1 MKRLM
6 KGNEAIVE
14 AAIHAGCKAFFGYPI
29 TPQNEIPEYMSQK
42 FEEAGGIYI
51 QAESEVAA
59 INMVYGAAAT
69 GARVM
74 TSSSSPGIALK
85 QEGISYLVG
94 ANLPCVIVAVTR
106 SGPGLGGILPSQSD
120 YFQITRGGGNGDYY
134 LPVYA
139 PDTAQE
145 ATDLVQKAFNTAD
158 KYRTPVMVVVD
169 GLLGQM
175 MEPVEIRDV
184 PVEPVEKP
192 WVADGNSKERGH
204 TNIVSSLSLVGDV
217 LEVMNE
223 ERFKVYDEII
233 EKETMVQDLVEEGDE
248 VAVVAYGSAGRIA
261 YNAIEDLKAEGIKA
275 GIVRLITLWPFPEK
289 TLQNLPKSVKHI
301 LVCELSK
308 GQMIQDVKLA
318 VGDKYPIHFYGRC
331 GGMIFEPCEIA
342 DKIRKIVKGEC

>member
-6 KGNEAIVE
+6 KGNEAIAE

-42 FEEAGGIYI
+42 FEKAGGVYI

-106 SGPGLGGILPSQSD
+106 AGPGLGGILPSQSD

-145 ATDLVQKAFNTAD
+145 ATDLVQKAFNVAD

-175 MEPVEIRDV
+175 MEPVEIKDV
-184 PVEPVEKP
+184 PIEPVEKP
-192 WVADGNSKERGH
+192 WVADGNIKERGK
-204 TNIVSSLSLVGDV
+204 TNTVTSLSLVGDV
-217 LEVMNE
+217 LEESNI
-223 ERFKVYDEII
+223 ERFKVYDKII
-233 EKETMVQDLVEEGDE
+233 ENEVMVQNLVEEGDE
-248 VAVVAYGSAGRIA
+248 LVVVAYGAVGRIA
-261 YNAIEDLKAEGIKA
+261 YNAMEDLKSEGIKT
-275 GIVRLITLWPFPEK
+275 GIVRLITLWPFPYE
-289 TLQNLPKSVKHI
+289 TLQNLPKSVKNI
-301 LVCELSK
+301 LVCELSM
-308 GQMIQDVKLA
+308 GQLIQDVKLA
-318 VGDKYPIHFYGRC
+318 VGDKIPVHFCGRS
-331 GGMIFEPCEIA
+331 GGVIFEPSEIG

>member
-42 FEEAGGIYI
+42 FEEAGGVYI

-94 ANLPCVIVAVTR
+94 ANLPSVIVAVTR

-145 ATDLVQKAFNTAD
+145 ATDLVQKAFNVAD

-184 PVEPVEKP
+184 PREHIEKP
-192 WVADGNSKERGH
+192 WVADGNIKERGH

-233 EKETMVQDLVEEGDE
+233 ENEMMVQDLVEEGDE

-261 YNAIEDLKAEGIKA
+261 YNAIEDLKSEGIKA